1 MGRKNTKKRKTKEKQ
16 KQKQSP
22 GRVLKGVL
30 DITRSGIGFVAIEG
44 MEVDILI
51 RPSDFNTA
59 MHGDTVSVAIK
70 DMKSN
75 GRRMQGVVK
84 DVINRKRTEFIGHLQ
99 MNKGFA
105 FFVADVDK
113 PMPDIFIPLTNINN
127 AKDQDRVVVKILQ
140 WDKDDKRPVGEVV
153 NVLDPE
159 NSNDAAMK
167 DILLE
172 AGFPLT
178 FSDEALE
185 VAARI
190 KFH

>member
-16 KQKQSP
+16 KQRQSP
-22 GRVLKGVL
+22 GKVLKGVL

-113 PMPDIFIPLTNINN
+113 PMPDIFIPLTNIK
-127 AKDQDRVVVKILQ
+127 AKFLSSGKSQ
-140 WDKDDKRPVGEVV
+140 
-153 NVLDPE
+153 NVP
-159 NSNDAAMK
+159 
-167 DILLE
+167 
-172 AGFPLT
+172 T
-178 FSDEALE
+178 F
-185 VAARI
+185 R
-190 KFH
+190 